1 MRVWAAKVLWAE
13 RTLMLPSV
21 MVGAG
26 ASGVSDY
33 IFGIVMLERHKLL
46 DF

>member
-1 MRVWAAKVLWAE
+1 
-13 RTLMLPSV
+13 MLPSV

-33 IFGIVMLERHKLL
+33 IFVGVVLKHLEVV